1 MWGTPITLIG
11 DIKTWQES
19 CGSWERQSLALS
31 RALGAILLVGL
42 SATASPVDAE
52 AIAGNRVV
60 ITAEPGAVITVGDD
74 QFAGPLVLSA
84 SDDGLVL
91 TETMSP
97 ESYLLGI
104 REVPFAWPDEALKA
118 QAVAAR
124 TYLAFTLSGG
134 RTATGSR
141 YGYDICATTACQ
153 VYAGRFGLDTFD
165 GQRWAQAVASTA
177 GQILL
182 YNNRPAQA
190 LYSSTAGVR
199 TRESE
204 DIFPGLDV
212 PYLAAVASPAE
223 DSPFVS
229 WSFGV
234 SESEMTAL
242 LTEAELL
249 HGPIASVGVEQTA
262 DGQGPWQVVVSSGR
276 ETERMASYRFRSVIN
291 RAAAAIMPDR
301 LPAERPDGRRYP
313 QTVLSGTYTISSEQ
327 TMVDHGHYRELGR
340 NFVFNG
346 EGWGHQVGMSQF
358 GALALAE
365 DGALYGDILAH
376 YYGGLRPQPAGG
388 WLPPAITVGLVVEV
402 PDLVMLA
409 GQGATVTMDG
419 EEVASG
425 FAAWAFTEVDGRI
438 AAQVPV
444 GIGTAPAI
452 ARARLPYGVGGHQ
465 LRFDMTAPAFL
476 TVRANIDGET
486 GEVMDLGL
494 AAAGPYEIPL
504 SDLIAAGV
512 TDRARFEVIIEAR
525 SPHGDARVVLLGV
538 PERR

>member
-1 MWGTPITLIG
+1 MVGTTTAP
-11 DIKTWQES
+11 
-19 CGSWERQSLALS
+19 A
-31 RALGAILLVGL
+31 
-42 SATASPVDAE
+42 ASPETISGDL
-52 AIAGNRVV
+52 VV

-74 QFAGPLVLSA
+74 QFAGPLVLTA
-84 SDDGLVL
+84 SEEGLVL

-124 TYLAFTLSGG
+124 TYLAFTLSSG

-153 VYAGRFGLDTFD
+153 VYAGRFGLDTID
-165 GQRWAQAVASTA
+165 GQRWAQAVGSTA
-177 GQILL
+177 GEILL
-182 YNNRPAQA
+182 YGGRPAQA
-190 LYSSTAGVR
+190 LYSSTAGAR

-212 PYLAAVASPAE
+212 PYLSAVASPAE
-223 DSPFVS
+223 DSPFVN
-229 WSFGV
+229 WSFAV
-234 SESEMTAL
+234 SEAEMTTL
-242 LTEAELL
+242 LAEAELL
-249 HGPIASVGVEQTA
+249 HGPINGVAVEQTA

-276 ETERMASYRFRSVIN
+276 ETERIASYLFRSAIN

-313 QTVLSGTYTISSEQ
+313 QTVLSGTYRISSQ
-327 TMVDHGHYRELGR
+327 PTVVDHGHYRELGR
-340 NFVFNG
+340 NFVFDG

-365 DGALYGDILAH
+365 EGVLYGDILAH

-388 WLPPAITVGLVVEV
+388 WLPPTITVGLVVEV
-402 PDLVMLA
+402 SDLELLA
-409 GQGATVTMDG
+409 AQGASVTVDG
-419 EEVASG
+419 EEIASG
-425 FAAWAFTEVDGRI
+425 FAAWQFAEVNGRI
-438 AAQVPV
+438 SAQVPIGV
-444 GIGTAPAI
+444 GAAPAI
-452 ARARLPYGVGGHQ
+452 IRAHMPYQIGGHL
-465 LRFDMTAPAFL
+465 LRFDTTAPAFL
-476 TVRANIDGET
+476 TVQASVDGNF

-494 AAAGPYEIPL
+494 AAAGSYEIPL
-504 SDLIAAGV
+504 SDLVLEGP
-512 TDRARFEVIIEAR
+512 TDQSRFQVVIEAT
-525 SPHGDARVVLLGV
+525 SPHGHARLVLRGV